1 MESSSR
7 LKWEGEGAF
16 PPSKPQT
23 RQLPEARV
31 KMCLGSKTFRETK
44 PPPIQEK
51 VITSCFWSTSKRRVP
66 KDRAGESDLLTWW
79 G

>member
-1 MESSSR
+1 MEYSSR

-16 PPSKPQT
+16 LPSKPQT

-31 KMCLGSKTFRETK
+31 KMCLGSKTFLEAK
-44 PPPIQEK
+44 PPPMQEK

-66 KDRAGESDLLTWW
+66 KDRAREPGLLP
-79 G
+79 